1 MGDDGTRVPAPRVR
15 AVGRSPSLAR
25 TVDAALLAPGTPT
38 LLTLVGPSGAD
49 VAVALDQLVLPAA
62 HEHAASDRV
71 RTATGLAWER
81 GRAGGVL
88 ERLRLPADAHS
99 LHLLSS
105 AVHRLG
111 PARVLVVV
119 AATADRVEAD
129 SGALAE
135 LHRAHRG
142 TSYAVEALDI
152 AGVHELAAHAGVPLD
167 ESAARRLWRHTEGS
181 PGLIAEILVQSDPQ
195 HWARLDAR
203 IPAARSAARAA
214 RAALAAADPEVRAL
228 VECCAVLGRWGTLAE
243 LRALSGL
250 DDVLGPLDRAEASG
264 LLQVRPGLRPL
275 IGFPTR
281 MARAAAYEA
290 TGVLRRHALHT
301 RAAATLESPGEVL
314 QHRCMAVLAPDPTLA
329 DDLVRHAADCAGRG
343 SWRQAGQALLAAHR
357 LATDPVVAEDCLIRS
372 VDALVSAGDIVD
384 AAALAPELESSS
396 VSAARLGVQG
406 YQQLLVGHRHEAC
419 ELLHGAW
426 AALDPGDAVGAA
438 TIAHRLAL
446 DALVDWDCPGLVTW
460 ADEAIARADVASTAA
475 LEARTMRG
483 LGLAGCGR
491 IDEALAEYEA
501 VTRELPGG
509 AQGQRAMMGQGWL
522 HLALDRVPLASH
534 ELALSAPQEAWGG
547 STRVSLWAYGWLAR
561 ARLALGDLAAAQAA
575 VDKALP
581 LLERTG
587 QKVAWPL
594 IHWSGAEVAA
604 LRGDWD
610 LADHHAAQAACVPTD
625 YQGMAV
631 AAAMARASVGLARG
645 DYAAVVRA
653 LGPLASGGRNTG
665 IDEPGFWP
673 WHDSYAIAL
682 VALGETAQADA
693 FLRPHEELAASR
705 RHASGSARLAAVRGR
720 LQLAAGDLAAGRRTF
735 EGALASIAGEP
746 LPLLRARIL
755 YGYGQALRRAGKR
768 RDAEDQLRLA
778 RQGFAAMGATTYV
791 ARCDR
796 ELKAGTRTR
805 RLALTDLTPQE
816 RAVVELVVQGLSNG
830 ECAAALFVSIK
841 TVQYHL
847 TRVYARLGIRSR
859 AELVALVGR

>member
-1 MGDDGTRVPAPRVR
+1 VGDDGTRVPAPRVR
-15 AVGRSPSLAR
+15 AVGRSPSLAG

-301 RAAATLESPGEVL
+301 RAAATLESPGE
-314 QHRCMAVLAPDPTLA
+314 
-329 DDLVRHAADCAGRG
+329 GRPF
-343 SWRQAGQALLAAHR
+343 RDR
-357 LATDPVVAEDCLIRS
+357 
-372 VDALVSAGDIVD
+372 
-384 AAALAPELESSS
+384 ES
-396 VSAARLGVQG
+396 RRYPPLGG
-406 YQQLLVGHRHEAC
+406 IH
-419 ELLHGAW
+419 
-426 AALDPGDAVGAA
+426 
-438 TIAHRLAL
+438 
-446 DALVDWDCPGLVTW
+446 
-460 ADEAIARADVASTAA
+460 
-475 LEARTMRG
+475 
-483 LGLAGCGR
+483 
-491 IDEALAEYEA
+491 
-501 VTRELPGG
+501 
-509 AQGQRAMMGQGWL
+509 
-522 HLALDRVPLASH
+522 
-534 ELALSAPQEAWGG
+534 
-547 STRVSLWAYGWLAR
+547 R
-561 ARLALGDLAAAQAA
+561 AR
-575 VDKALP
+575 
-581 LLERTG
+581 
-587 QKVAWPL
+587 
-594 IHWSGAEVAA
+594 
-604 LRGDWD
+604 
-610 LADHHAAQAACVPTD
+610 
-625 YQGMAV
+625 
-631 AAAMARASVGLARG
+631 
-645 DYAAVVRA
+645 
-653 LGPLASGGRNTG
+653 
-665 IDEPGFWP
+665 
-673 WHDSYAIAL
+673 
-682 VALGETAQADA
+682 
-693 FLRPHEELAASR
+693 
-705 RHASGSARLAAVRGR
+705 GSARL
-720 LQLAAGDLAAGRRTF
+720 
-735 EGALASIAGEP
+735 
-746 LPLLRARIL
+746 
-755 YGYGQALRRAGKR
+755 QA
-768 RDAEDQLRLA
+768 
-778 RQGFAAMGATTYV
+778 
-791 ARCDR
+791 C
-796 ELKAGTRTR
+796 
-805 RLALTDLTPQE
+805 
-816 RAVVELVVQGLSNG
+816 
-830 ECAAALFVSIK
+830 
-841 TVQYHL
+841 
-847 TRVYARLGIRSR
+847 
-859 AELVALVGR
+859 